1 MKRFP
6 ELNRI
11 IISVMNDDV
20 QVQAIM
26 ISNVKNLTKLT
37 YDHSCYFRIFNNF
50 ANINIENHLVALV
63 YDVVESKY
71 SNGISCSLESLFQDE
86 NDQFRVGIFHEAS
99 SNYGDYYLIGHEKD
113 HSGLGFYIKNAKLGI
128 FHFNYQELFGDNFDN
143 YISYIIKYSLAN
155 VESSTYLKTM
165 NIKKTSLILSID
177 QKNQEVSKFSKKNN
191 QLLSKLVTA
200 KKVIRKLSR
209 EIYSNPIENGIDFIN
224 CINCKNN
231 RRNIIFL
238 PCGDLILCKDCLTLT
253 MKCQANVSIKSE
265 KLKCL
270 KCNERVTQAKEVFY

>member
-50 ANINIENHLVALV
+50 E
-63 YDVVESKY
+63 
-71 SNGISCSLESLFQDE
+71 
-86 NDQFRVGIFHEAS
+86 
-99 SNYGDYYLIGHEKD
+99 
-113 HSGLGFYIKNAKLGI
+113 
-128 FHFNYQELFGDNFDN
+128 N